1 MEAPLRDT
9 VGKYKLLVMYR
20 GFERL
25 LYPGVGG
32 NEGGLVYN
40 NLAPQGK
47 TGDFLERNE
56 VDWIYRRLVQKITGL
71 ALSLWWTTSI
81 KETLHCTHKEH
92 LNQQEHCRIDSLF
105 WVLSFLQCIFSSWHC
120 LCNFF
125 IYLYWFNE

>member
-1 MEAPLRDT
+1 MEASLRDT
-9 VGKYKLLVMYR
+9 VGKYKLLAMYG

-25 LYPGVGG
+25 LYPRVGG

-56 VDWIYRRLVQKITGL
+56 VDWIYRRLVQTITGL
-71 ALSLWWTTSI
+71 ALSLWWTTCI

-120 LCNFF
+120 LCNSFLF
-125 IYLYWFNE
+125 ILV

>member
-9 VGKYKLLVMYR
+9 VGKYKLLAMYG

-25 LYPGVGG
+25 LYPRVGG

-56 VDWIYRRLVQKITGL
+56 VD
-71 ALSLWWTTSI
+71 
-81 KETLHCTHKEH
+81 
-92 LNQQEHCRIDSLF
+92 
-105 WVLSFLQCIFSSWHC
+105 
-120 LCNFF
+120 
-125 IYLYWFNE
+125 

>member
-25 LYPGVGG
+25 LYPRVGG

-47 TGDFLERNE
+47 TGDFVERNE
-56 VDWIYRRLVQKITGL
+56 VDWIYRRLVQKIAGL
-71 ALSLWWTTSI
+71 ALSLWCTTST
-81 KETLHCTHKEH
+81 KDTLHCTYKEH
-92 LNQQEHCRIDSLF
+92 LNQQEHCRIDS
-105 WVLSFLQCIFSSWHC
+105 IF
-120 LCNFF
+120 
-125 IYLYWFNE
+125 